1 MELPTAPIGR
11 SVRTTVR
18 AVSPSTSY
26 RLARRRARLGR
37 VAPRRVAS
45 VIIAVALGLA
55 TVGDGSTVGADHS
68 SEEAKQAAREIQAAR
83 DRANAAAQAMFD
95 AESAIDTLTLE
106 IAETEAELAAV
117 EKEANEMQSS
127 LEASAI
133 RRFTQS
139 GGSSFLLLGD
149 LSDATNQ
156 LTADV
161 LAAVTIETANVEL
174 DDFAAVIVD
183 VEATRR
189 KLEQQKAQQS
199 AAQQN
204 FTRLEQ
210 QAEAQIVQ
218 LQEVESQRVI
228 DDAIE
233 HELQR
238 QREER
243 ARQDAAAAKTAADQ
257 QRAAAAA
264 AAANATVASSG
275 GGSTTGGSGGGAAA
289 TPPPSNAGS
298 GMVCPIGGNY
308 GFADTWG
315 APRSGGRSHQGVDM
329 IAAPGV
335 PIIAAEAGIVRF
347 SSNRLGGNAAWLTGN
362 SGTKYYYAHLSSYV
376 GSSGSVLR
384 GQQIGRN
391 GQTGNAG
398 TPHLHF
404 EVHPGGGR
412 AVNPYPYV
420 RAVC

>member
-1 MELPTAPIGR
+1 M
-11 SVRTTVR
+11 
-18 AVSPSTSY
+18 
-26 RLARRRARLGR
+26 
-37 VAPRRVAS
+37 
-45 VIIAVALGLA
+45 IAVTLGLA
-55 TVGDGSTVGADHS
+55 TVGDGSSVGADHS

-83 DRANAAAQAMFD
+83 DRANDAAQALFD
-95 AESAIDTLTLE
+95 AKSAIDTLTIE
-106 IAETEAELAAV
+106 IAETEVELAV
-117 EKEANEMQSS
+117 VQKEANEMQTS

-183 VEATRR
+183 VETTRS
-189 KLEQQKAQQS
+189 KLKQQKAQQY
-199 AAQQN
+199 AAQQD
-204 FTRLEQ
+204 FTELEQ
-210 QAEAQIVQ
+210 QAEAQIMQ

-238 QREER
+238 QREQR
-243 ARQDAAAAKTAADQ
+243 ARRDASAAQ
-257 QRAAAAA
+257 AAAA
-264 AAANATVASSG
+264 AAANPG
-275 GGSTTGGSGGGAAA
+275 GGSTTSSSGGGAASA
-289 TPPPSNAGS
+289 APPSNAGR
-298 GMVCPIGGNY
+298 GMVCPIAGNY

-315 APRSGGRSHQGVDM
+315 APRSGGRSHEGVDM
-329 IAAPGV
+329 IAASGV
-335 PIIAAEAGIVRF
+335 PIIAVEAGTVRF

-362 SGTKYYYAHLSSYV
+362 SGTKYYYAHLSSYT
-376 GSSGSVLR
+376 GSSGSVSR

-420 RAVC
+420 RAIC

>member
-1 MELPTAPIGR
+1 
-11 SVRTTVR
+11 
-18 AVSPSTSY
+18 VSPSASY
-26 RLARRRARLGR
+26 RLPRRRWRSLPR
-37 VAPRRVAS
+37 VAAL
-45 VIIAVALGLA
+45 IIAVALGLA
-55 TVGDGSTVGADHS
+55 TVGDGSTVGADHG

-83 DRANAAAQAMFD
+83 DGANAAAQALFD
-95 AESAIDTLTLE
+95 AESAIDTLTIE
-106 IAETEAELAAV
+106 IDETEVELAAV
-117 EKEANEMQSS
+117 EQEAAEMQTS

-149 LSDATNQ
+149 FSDATNQ
-156 LTADV
+156 LTAEV

-174 DDFAAVIVD
+174 DDFDAVIVD
-183 VEATRR
+183 VDATRA
-189 KLEQQKAQQS
+189 KLEQQKAQQT

-204 FTRLEQ
+204 FTQLEK
-210 QAEAQIVQ
+210 QAKAQIVQ

-243 ARQDAAAAKTAADQ
+243 ARQDAATAKAAADKAASEQ
-257 QRAAAAA
+257 QAAA
-264 AAANATVASSG
+264 AAANAAANTAVANSGGGSNTTTTSSSG
-275 GGSTTGGSGGGAAA
+275 GGA
-289 TPPPSNAGS
+289 TASPPPSNAGS
-298 GMVCPIGGNY
+298 GIVCPIGGNY

-329 IAAPGV
+329 IAATGV
-335 PIIAAEAGIVRF
+335 PIIAVEAGTVRF

-376 GSSGSVLR
+376 GSSGSVSR

>member
-1 MELPTAPIGR
+1 M
-11 SVRTTVR
+11 V
-18 AVSPSTSY
+18 
-26 RLARRRARLGR
+26 
-37 VAPRRVAS
+37 
-45 VIIAVALGLA
+45 IAVALGLA
-55 TVGDGSTVGADHS
+55 TIGDGSTVGADHGT
-68 SEEAKQAAREIQAAR
+68 EEAKQAAREVQAAR

-95 AESAIDTLTLE
+95 AESAIDTLTIE

-117 EKEANEMQSS
+117 EQEANEMQTS

-149 LSDATNQ
+149 FSDATNQ

-183 VEATRR
+183 VEVTRT
-189 KLEQQKAQQS
+189 KLERQKAQQT

-204 FTRLEQ
+204 FTELEE

-238 QREER
+238 QRQER
-243 ARQDAAAAKTAADQ
+243 ARQDAAAAKAAAAD
-257 QRAAAAA
+257 QRAAAAS
-264 AAANATVASSG
+264 ATVSSSG
-275 GGSTTGGSGGGAAA
+275 GGATA

-347 SSNRLGGNAAWLTGN
+347 SSNRLGGNAAWLAGN
-362 SGTKYYYAHLSSYV
+362 SGTTYYYAHLSSYV
-376 GSSGSVLR
+376 GNSGSVSR

>member
-1 MELPTAPIGR
+1 LR
-11 SVRTTVR
+11 S
-18 AVSPSTSY
+18 
-26 RLARRRARLGR
+26 L
-37 VAPRRVAS
+37 RRVAA

-55 TVGDGSTVGADHS
+55 TIGNGSTVGADHG

-83 DRANAAAQAMFD
+83 DQANAAAQALFD
-95 AESAIDTLTLE
+95 AKSAIDTLTIE
-106 IAETEAELAAV
+106 IAETEVELAAV
-117 EKEANEMQSS
+117 EREADEMQTS

-149 LSDATNQ
+149 FSDATNQ
-156 LTADV
+156 LTAEV

-174 DDFAAVIVD
+174 DDFDAVIVD
-183 VEATRR
+183 VDATRA
-189 KLEQQKAQQS
+189 KLEQQKAQQT

-204 FTRLEQ
+204 FTDLEKR
-210 QAEAQIVQ
+210 AEAQIVQ

-238 QREER
+238 QRDER
-243 ARQDAAAAKTAADQ
+243 ARQDAATARAAADKAAAEKQ
-257 QRAAAAA
+257 AAAAA
-264 AAANATVASSG
+264 AAANTAVASSG
-275 GGSTTGGSGGGAAA
+275 GGSNTTTTSSSGGGATAS
-289 TPPPSNAGS
+289 PPPSNAGS
-298 GMVCPIGGNY
+298 GIVCPIGGNY

-329 IAAPGV
+329 IAATGV
-335 PIIAAEAGIVRF
+335 PIIAVEAGSVRF

-376 GSSGSVLR
+376 GSNGSVSR

-420 RAVC
+420 RSVC

>member
-1 MELPTAPIGR
+1 MPVL
-11 SVRTTVR
+11 
-18 AVSPSTSY
+18 PSTSH
-26 RLARRRARLGR
+26 RLSRHRAHLGR
-37 VAPRRVAS
+37 PTLPRVAS

-55 TVGDGSTVGADHS
+55 TVGDGSTVGADHG
-68 SEEAKQAAREIQAAR
+68 SEEAKQIAREIQAAR
-83 DRANAAAQAMFD
+83 DRANDAAQAFFD
-95 AESAIDTLTLE
+95 AESAIDTLTIK

-117 EKEANEMQSS
+117 EKEANKMQTS
-127 LEASAI
+127 LEATAI

-149 LSDATNQ
+149 FSDATDQ
-156 LTADV
+156 LTADL

-174 DDFAAVIVD
+174 DDFDAVIVD
-183 VEATRR
+183 VAATRA
-189 KLEQQKAQQS
+189 KLEQQKAQQN

-204 FTRLEQ
+204 FTELEK

-238 QREER
+238 QREKR
-243 ARQDAAAAKTAADQ
+243 ARQEAAAAKL
-257 QRAAAAA
+257 AAAQQQ
-264 AAANATVASSG
+264 AAANATVANSGSGSS
-275 GGSTTGGSGGGAAA
+275 SGGGAASA
-289 TPPPSNAGS
+289 PPPSNAGS
-298 GMVCPIGGNY
+298 GMVCPIAGHY
-308 GFADTWG
+308 GFANTWG

-329 IAAPGV
+329 IAASGL
-335 PIIAAEAGIVRF
+335 PIIAVEAGTVRF

-376 GSSGSVLR
+376 GSSGPVSR
-384 GQQIGRN
+384 GQQIARN

>member
-1 MELPTAPIGR
+1 
-11 SVRTTVR
+11 
-18 AVSPSTSY
+18 
-26 RLARRRARLGR
+26 
-37 VAPRRVAS
+37 

-55 TVGDGSTVGADHS
+55 TVGNGSTVGADHS
-68 SEEAKQAAREIQAAR
+68 SEEAKQAARAIQAAR
-83 DRANAAAQAMFD
+83 DRANDAAQALFD
-95 AESAIDTLTLE
+95 AKSAIDTLTIE
-106 IAETEAELAAV
+106 IAQSVAELAAV
-117 EKEANEMQSS
+117 EQEANEMQTS

-139 GGSSFLLLGD
+139 GGSSFLLLGN

-183 VEATRR
+183 VGATRS

-243 ARQDAAAAKTAADQ
+243 ARQDAAAAKTAAADQ
-257 QRAAAAA
+257 QAAAAS
-264 AAANATVASSG
+264 ATVSSSG
-275 GGSTTGGSGGGAAA
+275 GGATA

-335 PIIAAEAGIVRF
+335 PIIAAETGIVRF

-362 SGTKYYYAHLSSYV
+362 SGTTYYYAHLSSYT
-376 GSSGSVLR
+376 GSSGSVSR

>member
-1 MELPTAPIGR
+1 LR
-11 SVRTTVR
+11 S
-18 AVSPSTSY
+18 
-26 RLARRRARLGR
+26 L
-37 VAPRRVAS
+37 RRVAA

-55 TVGDGSTVGADHS
+55 TIGNGSTVGADHG

-83 DRANAAAQAMFD
+83 DQANAAAQALFD
-95 AESAIDTLTLE
+95 AKSAIDTLTIE
-106 IAETEAELAAV
+106 IAETEVELAAV
-117 EKEANEMQSS
+117 EREADEMQTS

-149 LSDATNQ
+149 FSDATNQ
-156 LTADV
+156 LTAEV

-174 DDFAAVIVD
+174 DDFDAVIVD
-183 VEATRR
+183 VDATRA
-189 KLEQQKAQQS
+189 KLEQQKAQQT

-204 FTRLEQ
+204 FTDLEKR
-210 QAEAQIVQ
+210 AEAQIVQ

-238 QREER
+238 QRDER
-243 ARQDAAAAKTAADQ
+243 ARQDAATARAAADKAAAEKQ
-257 QRAAAAA
+257 AAAAA
-264 AAANATVASSG
+264 AAANTAVASSG
-275 GGSTTGGSGGGAAA
+275 GGSNTTTTSSSGGGA
-289 TPPPSNAGS
+289 GS
-298 GMVCPIGGNY
+298 GIVCPIGGNY

-329 IAAPGV
+329 IAATGV
-335 PIIAAEAGIVRF
+335 PIIAVEAGSVRF

-376 GSSGSVLR
+376 GSNGSVSR

-420 RAVC
+420 RSVC

>member
-1 MELPTAPIGR
+1 M
-11 SVRTTVR
+11 
-18 AVSPSTSY
+18 
-26 RLARRRARLGR
+26 
-37 VAPRRVAS
+37 
-45 VIIAVALGLA
+45 IIAVALGLA
-55 TVGDGSTVGADHS
+55 TVGNGSTVGADHG

-83 DRANAAAQAMFD
+83 DQANAAAQALFD
-95 AESAIDTLTLE
+95 AKSAIDTLTIE
-106 IAETEAELAAV
+106 IAETEVELAAV
-117 EKEANEMQSS
+117 EREADEMQTS

-149 LSDATNQ
+149 FSDATNQ
-156 LTADV
+156 LTAEV

-174 DDFAAVIVD
+174 DDFDAVIVD
-183 VEATRR
+183 VDATRA
-189 KLEQQKAQQS
+189 KLEQQKAQQT

-204 FTRLEQ
+204 FTDLEKR
-210 QAEAQIVQ
+210 AEAQIVQ

-238 QREER
+238 QRDER
-243 ARQDAAAAKTAADQ
+243 ARQDAATARAAADKAAAEKQ
-257 QRAAAAA
+257 AAAAA
-264 AAANATVASSG
+264 AAANTAVASSG
-275 GGSTTGGSGGGAAA
+275 GGSNTTTTSSSGGGATAS
-289 TPPPSNAGS
+289 PPPSNAGS
-298 GMVCPIGGNY
+298 GIVCPIGGNY

-329 IAAPGV
+329 IAATGV
-335 PIIAAEAGIVRF
+335 PIIAVEAGSVRF

-376 GSSGSVLR
+376 GSNGSVSR

-420 RAVC
+420 RSVC

>member
-1 MELPTAPIGR
+1 
-11 SVRTTVR
+11 
-18 AVSPSTSY
+18 
-26 RLARRRARLGR
+26 
-37 VAPRRVAS
+37 

-83 DRANAAAQAMFD
+83 DRANDAAQALFD
-95 AESAIDTLTLE
+95 AKSAIDTLTIE

-117 EKEANEMQSS
+117 EKKANEMQTA

-183 VEATRR
+183 VGATRT
-189 KLEQQKAQQS
+189 KLEQQRAQQS

-243 ARQDAAAAKTAADQ
+243 ARQDAAAAKTAADRK
-257 QRAAAAA
+257 RAAAAA
-264 AAANATVASSG
+264 AAADATVAS
-275 GGSTTGGSGGGAAA
+275 SGGGAAA

-376 GSSGSVLR
+376 GSSGSVSR

>member
-1 MELPTAPIGR
+1 M
-11 SVRTTVR
+11 
-18 AVSPSTSY
+18 
-26 RLARRRARLGR
+26 
-37 VAPRRVAS
+37 
-45 VIIAVALGLA
+45 IIAVALGLA
-55 TVGDGSTVGADHS
+55 TVGGGTVGADHGT
-68 SEEAKQAAREIQAAR
+68 EEAKQAAREIQAAR

-95 AESAIDTLTLE
+95 AESAIDTLTIE
-106 IAETEAELAAV
+106 IAQTEAELAAV
-117 EKEANEMQSS
+117 EQEANEMQTS

-149 LSDATNQ
+149 LSDATNK

-174 DDFAAVIVD
+174 DDFAAVVVD
-183 VEATRR
+183 VEATRA
-189 KLEQQKAQQS
+189 KLEQQKAQQT

-204 FTRLEQ
+204 FTQLEQ

-243 ARQDAAAAKTAADQ
+243 ARQDAAAAKTAADRAAAE

-264 AAANATVASSG
+264 AAANATVAGSG
-275 GGSTTGGSGGGAAA
+275 GGSTTSGSGGGATA

-329 IAAPGV
+329 IASPGV

-376 GSSGSVLR
+376 GSSGSVSR

>member
-1 MELPTAPIGR
+1 MA
-11 SVRTTVR
+11 
-18 AVSPSTSY
+18 
-26 RLARRRARLGR
+26 
-37 VAPRRVAS
+37 
-45 VIIAVALGLA
+45 IAVALGLA
-55 TVGDGSTVGADHS
+55 TVGDGSTVGADHGT
-68 SEEAKQAAREIQAAR
+68 EEAKQAAREIQAAR

-95 AESAIDTLTLE
+95 AESAIDTLTIE
-106 IAETEAELAAV
+106 IAKTEAELAAV
-117 EKEANEMQSS
+117 EEEANEMQTS

-149 LSDATNQ
+149 FSDATNQ

-183 VEATRR
+183 VDATRA
-189 KLEQQKAQQS
+189 KLEQQKAQQT

-204 FTRLEQ
+204 FTELEK

-218 LQEVESQRVI
+218 LQKVESQRVI

-243 ARQDAAAAKTAADQ
+243 TRQDAAAAKTAAE

-264 AAANATVASSG
+264 NAATNATVAS
-275 GGSTTGGSGGGAAA
+275 TGGGATA

-315 APRSGGRSHQGVDM
+315 DPRSGGRSHQGVDM

-347 SSNRLGGNAAWLTGN
+347 SSNRLGGNAAWLTGTAEPSITTHTSVAMRAAAGRCHEVSRSDATAKRATPARPICTSKYTQAADEPSTRTRTSAPSAEN
-362 SGTKYYYAHLSSYV
+362 STSPRVHSGQRWTFSTTWA
-376 GSSGSVLR
+376 GRARAARCSSGS
-384 GQQIGRN
+384 
-391 GQTGNAG
+391 
-398 TPHLHF
+398 F
-404 EVHPGGGR
+404 PG
-412 AVNPYPYV
+412 
-420 RAVC
+420 

>member
-1 MELPTAPIGR
+1 M
-11 SVRTTVR
+11 
-18 AVSPSTSY
+18 
-26 RLARRRARLGR
+26 
-37 VAPRRVAS
+37 
-45 VIIAVALGLA
+45 ALGLA
-55 TVGDGSTVGADHS
+55 TVGDGSTVGADHG

-83 DRANAAAQAMFD
+83 DRANDAAQALFD
-95 AESAIDTLTLE
+95 AESAIDTLTIE

-117 EKEANEMQSS
+117 EKEANQMQTS

-149 LSDATNQ
+149 FSDATNQ

-174 DDFAAVIVD
+174 DDFAAIIVD
-183 VEATRR
+183 VDATRR
-189 KLEQQKAQQS
+189 KLEQQKAQQT

-204 FTRLEQ
+204 FTELEK

-218 LQEVESQRVI
+218 LQEIESQRVI

-238 QREER
+238 QRAER
-243 ARQDAAAAKTAADQ
+243 ARQDAAAAKVTAAQ
-257 QRAAAAA
+257 QQAAAASA
-264 AAANATVASSG
+264 GSGAGSTTSSSG
-275 GGSTTGGSGGGAAA
+275 GGAVS
-289 TPPPSNAGS
+289 TPPPSNAGR
-298 GMVCPIGGNY
+298 GMVCPIAGNY

-335 PIIAAEAGIVRF
+335 PIIAVEAGIVRF
-347 SSNRLGGNAAWLTGN
+347 SSNRLGGNAAWLAGN

-376 GSSGSVLR
+376 GSSGSVSQ
-384 GQQIGRN
+384 GQQIGYN

>member
-1 MELPTAPIGR
+1 
-11 SVRTTVR
+11 
-18 AVSPSTSY
+18 
-26 RLARRRARLGR
+26 
-37 VAPRRVAS
+37 

-55 TVGDGSTVGADHS
+55 TVGVGSTVGADHGS
-68 SEEAKQAAREIQAAR
+68 AEAKQAAREIQAAR

-95 AESAIDTLTLE
+95 AESAIATLIIG
-106 IAETEAELAAV
+106 IAETEAQLAVVELQ
-117 EKEANEMQSS
+117 ANEMQTS

-149 LSDATNQ
+149 FSDATDQ
-156 LTADV
+156 LIADV

-174 DDFAAVIVD
+174 DDFDAIIVD
-183 VEATRR
+183 VGATRA
-189 KLEQQKAQQS
+189 KLERQKAQQT
-199 AAQQN
+199 AAQKN
-204 FTRLEQ
+204 FTELEK
-210 QAEAQIVQ
+210 QAEVQIVQ
-218 LQEVESQRVI
+218 LQKVESQRVI

-238 QREER
+238 QREKRARQEAAASKAAADKAAA
-243 ARQDAAAAKTAADQ
+243 ARQDARNTAT
-257 QRAAAAA
+257 
-264 AAANATVASSG
+264 NSSG
-275 GGSTTGGSGGGAAA
+275 GGAPTS
-289 TPPPSNAGS
+289 PPPSNAGK
-298 GMVCPIGGNY
+298 GMVCPIVGNY

-335 PIIAAEAGIVRF
+335 AIIATESGTVRF

-376 GSSGSVLR
+376 GSSGPVSQ

-420 RAVC
+420 RAIC

>member
-1 MELPTAPIGR
+1 
-11 SVRTTVR
+11 
-18 AVSPSTSY
+18 
-26 RLARRRARLGR
+26 
-37 VAPRRVAS
+37 

-55 TVGDGSTVGADHS
+55 IVGDGSTVGADHS

-83 DRANAAAQAMFD
+83 DRANDAAQALFD
-95 AESAIDTLTLE
+95 AESAIDTLTIE

-117 EKEANEMQSS
+117 EKEANEMQTS

-174 DDFAAVIVD
+174 DDFAAVIADVD
-183 VEATRR
+183 ATRS

-204 FTRLEQ
+204 FTQLEQ

-243 ARQDAAAAKTAADQ
+243 SRQDAAAAQAAADKAAAQ
-257 QRAAAAA
+257 QQAAAAS
-264 AAANATVASSG
+264 AAANTTAASPG
-275 GGSTTGGSGGGAAA
+275 GGTTTSSSGGGAAPA
-289 TPPPSNAGS
+289 APPSNAGS
-298 GMVCPIGGNY
+298 GLVCPIAGNY

-329 IAAPGV
+329 IAASGV
-335 PIIAAEAGIVRF
+335 PIIAVEAGTVRF

-362 SGTKYYYAHLSSYV
+362 SGSKYYYAHLSSYT
-376 GSSGSVLR
+376 GSSGSVSR

>member
-1 MELPTAPIGR
+1 MLPSAP
-11 SVRTTVR
+11 
-18 AVSPSTSY
+18 Y
-26 RLARRRARLGR
+26 RLQRRRARLSR
-37 VAPRRVAS
+37 RALPRVAS
-45 VIIAVALGLA
+45 VMIAVTLVLS
-55 TVGDGSTVGADHS
+55 TVGDGSSVGADHS

-83 DRANAAAQAMFD
+83 DRANDAAQALFD
-95 AESAIDTLTLE
+95 AKSAIDTLTIE
-106 IAETEAELAAV
+106 IAETEVELAV
-117 EKEANEMQSS
+117 VQKEANEMQTS

-183 VEATRR
+183 IETTRS
-189 KLEQQKAQQS
+189 KLEQQKAQQY
-199 AAQQN
+199 AAQQD
-204 FTRLEQ
+204 FTELEQ
-210 QAEAQIVQ
+210 QAEAQIMQ

-238 QREER
+238 QREQR
-243 ARQDAAAAKTAADQ
+243 ARRDASAAQAAAE
-257 QRAAAAA
+257 
-264 AAANATVASSG
+264 AAANPG
-275 GGSTTGGSGGGAAA
+275 GGSTTSSSGGGAASA
-289 TPPPSNAGS
+289 APPSNAGR
-298 GMVCPIGGNY
+298 GMVCPIAGNY

-315 APRSGGRSHQGVDM
+315 APRSGGRSHEGVDM
-329 IAAPGV
+329 IAASGV
-335 PIIAAEAGIVRF
+335 PIIAVEAGTVRF

-362 SGTKYYYAHLSSYV
+362 SGTKYYYAHLSSYT
-376 GSSGSVLR
+376 GSSGSVSR

-420 RAVC
+420 RAIC

>member
-1 MELPTAPIGR
+1 MP
-11 SVRTTVR
+11 
-18 AVSPSTSY
+18 VSPSASY
-26 RLARRRARLGR
+26 RLPRRRARLGR
-37 VAPRRVAS
+37 PALPRVAS

-55 TVGDGSTVGADHS
+55 TVGDGSTVGADHG
-68 SEEAKQAAREIQAAR
+68 SEGAKQAAREIQAAR
-83 DRANAAAQAMFD
+83 DRANDAAQALFD
-95 AESAIDTLTLE
+95 AESAIDMLTIE

-117 EKEANEMQSS
+117 GKKANEMQTS

-149 LSDATNQ
+149 LSDATNR

-183 VEATRR
+183 VDTARS

-204 FTRLEQ
+204 FAELEQ
-210 QAEAQIVQ
+210 QAEAQIVH

-243 ARQDAAAAKTAADQ
+243 ARQEAAAADKAATQ
-257 QRAAAAA
+257 QQAAA
-264 AAANATVASSG
+264 AAANTTAASPG
-275 GGSTTGGSGGGAAA
+275 GGSTTSSSGGGVAPA
-289 TPPPSNAGS
+289 PSPSNAGS
-298 GMVCPIGGNY
+298 GLVCPIAGNY

-315 APRSGGRSHQGVDM
+315 APRSGGRSHQGVDI
-329 IAAPGV
+329 IAASGV
-335 PIIAAEAGIVRF
+335 PIIAVEAGTVRF

-362 SGTKYYYAHLSSYV
+362 SGTKYYYAHLSSYT
-376 GSSGSVLR
+376 GSSGSVSR

>member
-1 MELPTAPIGR
+1 LR
-11 SVRTTVR
+11 S
-18 AVSPSTSY
+18 
-26 RLARRRARLGR
+26 L
-37 VAPRRVAS
+37 RRVAA

-55 TVGDGSTVGADHS
+55 TVGNGSTVGADHG

-83 DRANAAAQAMFD
+83 DQANAAAQALFD
-95 AESAIDTLTLE
+95 AKSAIDTLTIE
-106 IAETEAELAAV
+106 IAETEVELAAV
-117 EKEANEMQSS
+117 EREADEMQTS

-149 LSDATNQ
+149 FSDATNQ
-156 LTADV
+156 LTAEV

-174 DDFAAVIVD
+174 DDFDAVIVD
-183 VEATRR
+183 VDATRA
-189 KLEQQKAQQS
+189 KLEQQKAQQT

-204 FTRLEQ
+204 FTDLEKR
-210 QAEAQIVQ
+210 AEAQIVQ

-238 QREER
+238 QRDER
-243 ARQDAAAAKTAADQ
+243 ARQDAATARAAADKAAAEKQ
-257 QRAAAAA
+257 AAAAA
-264 AAANATVASSG
+264 AAANTAVASSG
-275 GGSTTGGSGGGAAA
+275 GGSNTTTTSSSGGGATAS
-289 TPPPSNAGS
+289 PPPSNAGS
-298 GMVCPIGGNY
+298 GIVCPIGGNY

-329 IAAPGV
+329 IAATGV
-335 PIIAAEAGIVRF
+335 PIIAVEAGSVRF

-376 GSSGSVLR
+376 GSNGSVSR

-420 RAVC
+420 RSVC

>member
-1 MELPTAPIGR
+1 MLPSAP
-11 SVRTTVR
+11 
-18 AVSPSTSY
+18 Y
-26 RLARRRARLGR
+26 RLQRRRARLSR
-37 VAPRRVAS
+37 RALPRVAS
-45 VIIAVALGLA
+45 VMIAVTLVLS
-55 TVGDGSTVGADHS
+55 TVGDGSSVGADHS

-83 DRANAAAQAMFD
+83 DRANDAAQALFD
-95 AESAIDTLTLE
+95 AKSAIDTLTIE
-106 IAETEAELAAV
+106 IAETEVELAV
-117 EKEANEMQSS
+117 VQKEANEMQTS

-183 VEATRR
+183 VETTRS
-189 KLEQQKAQQS
+189 KLEQQKAQQY
-199 AAQQN
+199 AAQQD
-204 FTRLEQ
+204 FTELEQ
-210 QAEAQIVQ
+210 QAEAQIMQ

-238 QREER
+238 QREQR
-243 ARQDAAAAKTAADQ
+243 ARRDASAAK
-257 QRAAAAA
+257 AAAA
-264 AAANATVASSG
+264 AAANPG
-275 GGSTTGGSGGGAAA
+275 GGSTTSSSGGGAASA
-289 TPPPSNAGS
+289 APPSNAGR
-298 GMVCPIGGNY
+298 GMVCPIAGNY

-315 APRSGGRSHQGVDM
+315 APRSGGRSHEGVDM
-329 IAAPGV
+329 IAASGV
-335 PIIAAEAGIVRF
+335 PIIAVEAGTVRF

-362 SGTKYYYAHLSSYV
+362 SGTKYYYAHLSSYT
-376 GSSGSVLR
+376 GSSGSVSR

-420 RAVC
+420 RAIC

>member
-1 MELPTAPIGR
+1 M
-11 SVRTTVR
+11 
-18 AVSPSTSY
+18 
-26 RLARRRARLGR
+26 
-37 VAPRRVAS
+37 
-45 VIIAVALGLA
+45 IIAVALGLA
-55 TVGDGSTVGADHS
+55 TIGNGSTVGADHG

-83 DRANAAAQAMFD
+83 DQANAAAQALFD
-95 AESAIDTLTLE
+95 AKSAIDTLTIE
-106 IAETEAELAAV
+106 IAETEVELAAV
-117 EKEANEMQSS
+117 EREADEMQTS

-149 LSDATNQ
+149 FSDATNQ
-156 LTADV
+156 LTAEV

-174 DDFAAVIVD
+174 DDFDAVIVD
-183 VEATRR
+183 VDATRA
-189 KLEQQKAQQS
+189 KLEQQKAQQT

-204 FTRLEQ
+204 FTDLEKR
-210 QAEAQIVQ
+210 AEAQIVQ

-238 QREER
+238 QRDER
-243 ARQDAAAAKTAADQ
+243 ARQDAATARAAADKAAAEKQ
-257 QRAAAAA
+257 AAAAA
-264 AAANATVASSG
+264 AAANTAVASSG
-275 GGSTTGGSGGGAAA
+275 GGSNTTTTSSSGGGATAS
-289 TPPPSNAGS
+289 PPPSNAGS
-298 GMVCPIGGNY
+298 GIVCPIGGNY

-329 IAAPGV
+329 IAATGV
-335 PIIAAEAGIVRF
+335 PIIAVEAGSVRF

-376 GSSGSVLR
+376 GSNGSVSR

-420 RAVC
+420 RSVC